1 MAWMDPLTTNLL
13 DLLYELREH
22 SMPLTIGGGFGLYL
36 KRMHIDQTGERTL
49 FSQLPMPRATNDLDL
64 FVRADVLC
72 DLESMK
78 TVASALH
85 NLGYEAVEEAKYMQW
100 EKKIDLHGQAR
111 MIKVDLLVGP
121 LGEFRDRL
129 HIKAPRVRPLGEIQL
144 HAHVVEEAV
153 NIDQSP
159 LTLTISG
166 SRSNG
171 ESWEAEIHLPQ
182 AFTYLMMK
190 LFAFHDRK
198 DDENKDLGRHHAL
211 DLYSIVAMQVESEYQ
226 ESKRLG
232 NLYGNDRHIQVAREI
247 ISSDFSQPTSIG
259 IIRMR
264 EHPLFRPD
272 FPISDFMA
280 VLKEIFQA

>member
-13 DLLYELREH
+13 DLLFELREH
-22 SMPLTIGGGFGLYL
+22 PMPLTIGGGFGLYL

-49 FSQLPMPRATNDLDL
+49 FSQLPMSRATNDLDL
-64 FVRADVLC
+64 FIRADVLC

-78 TVASALH
+78 IIALALH
-85 NLGYEAVEEAKYMQW
+85 QLGYEAVEEAKYMQW

-111 MIKVDLLVGP
+111 KIKVDLLVGP

-171 ESWEAEIHLPQ
+171 EPWEAEIHLPQ
-182 AFTYLMMK
+182 AFAYLMMK

-198 DDENKDLGRHHAL
+198 GDENKDLGRHHAL
-211 DLYSIVAMQVESEYQ
+211 DLYTIVAMQVESEYE

-232 NLYGNDRHIQVAREI
+232 NLLGNDRHIQIAREI
-247 ISSDFSQPTSIG
+247 IRGDFFQPISIG
-259 IIRMR
+259 IIRIR